1 MKLNQMKVEHQKQGT
16 SERSKL
22 KFLVPSVGIFF
33 TPLLLE
39 EAFTYQ
45 DARRRISSRRFV
57 APSFNDIR
65 LLLNSAQVMSLIRN
79 GPLQLVTFDG
89 DVTLYDDGQSLSEEN
104 IVIPRVIQLLKRGI
118 KIGIVTAA
126 GYTHASKYYSR
137 LQGLLE
143 AVRCAV
149 SARNIRDPDLVV
161 IGGES
166 NYLFSFDIS
175 SEYLLK
181 LVPREVWM
189 LHEMKQWTE
198 NDINMLL
205 DIAEAALNECVSSM
219 ALSADVLR
227 KERAVGI
234 IQKVEPGS
242 RKFTREQLEET
253 VLITQQTLEM
263 SAVGKRVPFCAFN
276 GELRFC
282 KVKRSFKPHSST
294 PTPFCPAPCG

>member
-1 MKLNQMKVEHQKQGT
+1 MELNWMEVEHQKQGT

-39 EAFTYQ
+39 KAFIYQ

-79 GPLQLVTFDG
+79 GPLQLITFDG

-104 IVIPRVIQLLKRGI
+104 LVIPRIIQLLKRGI
-118 KIGIVTAA
+118 KVGIVTAA
-126 GYTHASKYYSR
+126 GYTEASKYYSR

-143 AVRCAV
+143 VVRHAVLAYTI
-149 SARNIRDPDLVV
+149 SNPHLVV

-175 SEYLLK
+175 SEHLLK
-181 LVPREVWM
+181 SIPREVWM
-189 LHEMKQWTE
+189 LDEMKQWTE
-198 NDINMLL
+198 YEITMLL

-234 IQKVEPGS
+234 VQKVEPGS

-276 GELRFC
+276 GMLRFYE
-282 KVKRSFKPHSST
+282 VKRSF
-294 PTPFCPAPCG
+294 